1 MIVRKNFFEIVTCQ
15 LFFKL
20 AMVGSNKLGG
30 LAQVLMGKLIK
41 DLDVN
46 PTTVELLATKE
57 YGCQMHLFLRSSR
70 YQA

>member
-1 MIVRKNFFEIVTCQ
+1 MIDRKKFLE
-15 LFFKL
+15 LPSASYFFKL

-46 PTTVELLATKE
+46 PTTVELISTKE